1 MKEILKDKGEPVH
14 TRAITTTTYSLG
26 DDTVLVQGI
35 LKDNRLAQT
44 YSITTG
50 NKMEPGVIHELII
63 SLLIKGPLLTIEDV
77 DVEMSHVP
85 REDCRK
91 MKDSLQPL
99 KGKTIASGFTSWVK
113 STFGGSKGCTHLN
126 ALLIA
131 IAPAAVQGFWTNRV
145 RRPLNIRE
153 AARGMDAGYLIDTCW
168 VWRSDGEL
176 AKEFQSSFQSTS
188 IREDDRLDGDS

>member
-1 MKEILKDKGEPVH
+1 MKEILKEKGEPVH

-35 LKDNRLAQT
+35 LKDNSLAQT

-50 NKMEPGVIHELII
+50 DKREPGVIHELTI
-63 SLLIKGPLLTIEDV
+63 SLLIKGPLLRIEDV
-77 DVEMSHVP
+77 DVKMSHVP
-85 REDCRK
+85 RQDCRE
-91 MKDSLQPL
+91 MKNSLQPL
-99 KGKTIASGFTSWVK
+99 KGKTIVPGFTSWVK
-113 STFGGSKGCTHLN
+113 STFGGPKGCTHLN

-153 AARGMDAGYLIDTCW
+153 ASRGMEAGYLIDTCW
-168 VWRSDGEL
+168 VWRADGEL
-176 AKEFQSSFQSTS
+176 AKEFQSSYKRTS
-188 IREDDRLDGDS
+188 IRDDDRLDGDT